1 MYVSRIQIVSDPS
14 NVVAKSLAKSLED
27 IGYYIVQHHPE
38 VYIYFYPI
46 GITVRKIAGLIKDK
60 VTDPVVISV
69 TDDGSY
75 VIPLIKEHRGGS
87 IIGEII
93 ADLMGSQLILT
104 SRTSQLGIYSVE
116 EFAWINGL
124 SIDSKQSDILNMK
137 LVRNGKLKIYL
148 QDRLDLKVIEG
159 FELVEN
165 SDEADACVGEEVNGK
180 PLLRPLHL
188 ALGIGYAR
196 NVPFEVLYF
205 SAINTLKSIHVY
217 EKRLE
222 FIVTPEIKKDDE
234 KLKKIGNLLGASVIY
249 VPIDQLKGRTQSTP
263 SRVAKERFGVEGVCE
278 PSLEA
283 LGTRIVLKRT
293 KRAYGVVTCLGVK

>member
-222 FIVTPEIKKDDE
+222 FIVTPEIKK
-234 KLKKIGNLLGASVIY
+234 
-249 VPIDQLKGRTQSTP
+249 R
-263 SRVAKERFGVEGVCE
+263 
-278 PSLEA
+278 
-283 LGTRIVLKRT
+283 
-293 KRAYGVVTCLGVK
+293 